1 MTPLITP
8 TEALRLAFRSSERL
22 PLDTL
27 TEADLVTAEERYLK
41 PVLGDKLLAA
51 IRAGSYPTL
60 LTNHLAVPLAL
71 YTRVVALPRLALHT
85 DTIGHLAPKT
95 DCGTAADEGSLRRLQ
110 KSLRR
115 EADTLLRRTT
125 RHLDEA
131 AADYPEYTPEANL
144 FNRCSTDGGFV
155 QIR

>member
-1 MTPLITP
+1 MKPLITP

-41 PVLGDKLLAA
+41 PCLGGELLAA

-60 LTNHLAVPLAL
+60 LSDYLATPLAL
-71 YTRVVALPRLALHT
+71 YARVVALPRTALHT
-85 DTIGHLAPKT
+85 SPIGHLAPKS
-95 DCGTAADEGSLRRLQ
+95 DCGTAADEGSLRSLQ
-110 KSLRR
+110 RGLRR
-115 EADTLLRRTT
+115 EANTLLRRATS
-125 RHLDEA
+125 HLDGA
-131 AADYPEYTPEANL
+131 AADYPEYNPEANL

-155 QIR
+155 QIS